1 MNRTRVFIGVS
12 VVTLSVLML
21 ELTLTRIF
29 SATMYYHYAFMA
41 ISVALFGSGASG
53 VFVYLIRR
61 RITEANSAGVLSIA
75 SVLYGLSTVFALYVI
90 LNSPLTYDAT
100 EAENYMRL
108 VRMYAATAL
117 PFFFAGSVVTV
128 AITTFAGS
136 ISRLYVFDLAGAA
149 LGCLLLIP
157 VLNLLGGINAVLL
170 VAALAAAGSLIF
182 AFGGAAR
189 NRKPVVVGT
198 AAITGCLLTALLIY
212 NCSTGAIDIRKA
224 KGYDQ
229 SSLLMSKWNSFSRI
243 TVEGDLRQ
251 PQLEI
256 KIDSDAAT
264 TITRDASKSELHQI
278 QRSRIEA
285 LAYHLKTAGK
295 VLIIGPGGGND
306 VMTARVFGM
315 RDITAVEVNP
325 IIARDVMS
333 SEPVLSYSGKL
344 MQQPDVK
351 LVVDEGRSFIRSS
364 HDRYDIIQ
372 ATMVDT
378 WAATA
383 AGAFALTENN
393 LYTVEAFK
401 DYVNHLN
408 DDGILTMTR
417 WYFDPPDQLLR
428 LVSLTRVMMSELGIS
443 NPERHIMLFVGARD
457 AGQRAP
463 ATLIFKKSELSDEE
477 AATLEKLG
485 FYLLY
490 SPHVRPDNL
499 FTRLITAPDP
509 AEVWSSFET
518 NIEPSRDNNPFFFNS
533 LRLSNFMRALKGTG
547 EWQKTNLGTFVLFAL
562 VAITSVMVL
571 VFIIGP
577 LVIAR
582 RRDLAYSTR
591 TKLSYLLYFAC
602 LGAGFIIVE
611 VAMIQKFILFLGHPV
626 YSLTV
631 VLFSLLIFCA
641 LGSYLSGRVEDA
653 QVVGTIKKLL
663 MAIALVVGAYILI
676 LPPIFYGL
684 VHLPQPVRIA
694 LAVLLLAPIAVL
706 MGMPMPLGIRIL
718 KSRVPEIIPWAW
730 GVNGA
735 TSVMGS
741 VAALAI
747 ALLTGFNQALVVGA
761 LVYLVAIVFIARQV
775 PHPQKQKGEV
785 DVEQVVASKQRA

>member
-1 MNRTRVFIGVS
+1 MNRTRVFLGIS
-12 VVTLSVLML
+12 VITLSVLML

-53 VFVYLIRR
+53 VFVYLVRR
-61 RITEANSAGVLSIA
+61 RITEANATSVLSLA
-75 SVLYGLSTVFALYVI
+75 SVLFALSTVFALYVI

-100 EAENYMRL
+100 EAENYARL

-128 AITTFAGS
+128 AITTFAGA

-170 VAALAAAGSLIF
+170 VATLAGAAALMFAVDPTRRKRRSAVVATAIAGSLF
-182 AFGGAAR
+182 A
-189 NRKPVVVGT
+189 
-198 AAITGCLLTALLIY
+198 ALLVY

-229 SSLLMSKWNSFSRI
+229 DRLLMSKWNSFSRI

-264 TITRDASKSELHQI
+264 TITRDASRSELHQV
-278 QRSRIEA
+278 QRSRIES
-285 LAYHLKTAGK
+285 LAYHLKPAGK

-333 SEPVLSYSGKL
+333 TEPVLSYTGKL
-344 MQQPDVK
+344 MQQPDVR

-364 HDRYDIIQ
+364 RDRYDIIQ

-401 DYVNHLN
+401 DYANHLN

-417 WYFDPPDQLLR
+417 WYFEPPDQLLR
-428 LVSLTRVMMSELGIS
+428 LVSLTRVMMTELGIS

-457 AGQRAP
+457 SGQRAP
-463 ATLIFKKSELSDEE
+463 ATLIFKKSE
-477 AATLEKLG
+477 
-485 FYLLY
+485 
-490 SPHVRPDNL
+490 
-499 FTRLITAPDP
+499 
-509 AEVWSSFET
+509 
-518 NIEPSRDNNPFFFNS
+518 
-533 LRLSNFMRALKGTG
+533 
-547 EWQKTNLGTFVLFAL
+547 
-562 VAITSVMVL
+562 
-571 VFIIGP
+571 
-577 LVIAR
+577 
-582 RRDLAYSTR
+582 
-591 TKLSYLLYFAC
+591 
-602 LGAGFIIVE
+602 
-611 VAMIQKFILFLGHPV
+611 
-626 YSLTV
+626 
-631 VLFSLLIFCA
+631 
-641 LGSYLSGRVEDA
+641 
-653 QVVGTIKKLL
+653 
-663 MAIALVVGAYILI
+663 
-676 LPPIFYGL
+676 
-684 VHLPQPVRIA
+684 
-694 LAVLLLAPIAVL
+694 
-706 MGMPMPLGIRIL
+706 
-718 KSRVPEIIPWAW
+718 
-730 GVNGA
+730 
-735 TSVMGS
+735 
-741 VAALAI
+741 
-747 ALLTGFNQALVVGA
+747 
-761 LVYLVAIVFIARQV
+761 
-775 PHPQKQKGEV
+775 
-785 DVEQVVASKQRA
+785 